1 MYKKTKILFVSMSF
15 LILIF
20 LVIKFYFSE
29 NNIIKTNKFRSIYA
43 LESTKDI
50 NYLPILENDTDN
62 IITYKDDIEIYKK
75 KKKKYFW
82 EKLISE

>member
-1 MYKKTKILFVSMSF
+1 MSF

-75 KKKKYFW
+75 KRKKYFW

>member
-1 MYKKTKILFVSMSF
+1 MYKKTKILLVSMSF

-20 LVIKFYFSE
+20 FVLRFYFSE

-75 KKKKYFW
+75 KRKKYFW

>member
-1 MYKKTKILFVSMSF
+1 M
-15 LILIF
+15 
-20 LVIKFYFSE
+20 VIKFYFSE

-75 KKKKYFW
+75 KRKKYFW

>member
-75 KKKKYFW
+75 KRKKYFW